1 MAISA
6 AGISHRD
13 AIPRMNKPRHMFRKL
28 LLVFLLTAAY
38 ALGLVLLF
46 LRETWFPQVLFVI
59 FADCTVAVVAGFGV
73 RLLLSQRGWF
83 IRTLVAGVMPVAGLA
98 ILGYFSEWEI
108 GIDVIALSLGY
119 VSWADLAHLVGAVTV
134 SWVALWAWRR
144 PARGEAASI
153 QEAQAVRSTADVQPR
168 RLRSPHGGG
177 LQPGLRVSPAPNT
190 GLRSRNG
197 RRSSARARSKLVL
210 KQPVKQKPKRRLQLR
225 RPHVQLAL
233 VEEHR
238 CPFCLEPVLRTDER
252 GTKECEV
259 CHTLH
264 HADCWE
270 ITGTCQVPHLNT

>member
-6 AGISHRD
+6 AGMSPTDTMPRIS
-13 AIPRMNKPRHMFRKL
+13 KPRHLFRKL

-46 LRETWFPQVLFVI
+46 FKESWFPLILFNI
-59 FADCTVAVVAGFGV
+59 LADCTVAVVAGFGV

-83 IRTLVAGVMPVAGLA
+83 IRSVAAGVLPVAGLA
-98 ILGYFSEWEI
+98 ILGYFSDWKI

-119 VSWADLAHLVGAVTV
+119 VSWADLAHLVGCVTV
-134 SWVALWAWRR
+134 SWAALWAWHR
-144 PARGEAASI
+144 PARREASSVP
-153 QEAQAVRSTADVQPR
+153 EVQAVRSTVDVQPR
-168 RLRSPHGGG
+168 RVRAPQGWS
-177 LQPGLRVSPAPNT
+177 LQPGLRVSPGT
-190 GLRSRNG
+190 GLQPGNG
-197 RRSSARARSKLVL
+197 RRSSARARTKLVV
-210 KQPVKQKPKRRLQLR
+210 KQPVQPKPKRRMQLR

-252 GTKECEV
+252 GTKECVV

-270 ITGTCQVPHLNT
+270 ITGTCQVPHLNA

>member
-6 AGISHRD
+6 AGMTHTDSL
-13 AIPRMNKPRHMFRKL
+13 PRLSKPRHLFRKL
-28 LLVFLLTAAY
+28 LLLFLLTAAY
-38 ALGLVLLF
+38 ALSLVLLF
-46 LRETWFPQVLFVI
+46 FDQSWFPLILFNI

-83 IRTLVAGVMPVAGLA
+83 IRAIAAAVMPVAGLA
-98 ILGYFSEWEI
+98 ILGYFSEWKI

-119 VSWADLAHLVGAVTV
+119 VSWADLIHLVTGITA
-134 SWVALWAWRR
+134 SWAALWAWHRSVR
-144 PARGEAASI
+144 KETPSLRDVGP
-153 QEAQAVRSTADVQPR
+153 VRSTTDVQPR
-168 RLRSPHGGG
+168 RVRSARSWALRPGLRVASTTG
-177 LQPGLRVSPAPNT
+177 LQPG
-190 GLRSRNG
+190 NG
-197 RRSSARARSKLVL
+197 SRSSARRHTKLVV
-210 KQPVKQKPKRRLQLR
+210 KQPVQSKPKRRMQLR

-252 GTKECEV
+252 GSVECEI

-264 HADCWE
+264 HADCWA